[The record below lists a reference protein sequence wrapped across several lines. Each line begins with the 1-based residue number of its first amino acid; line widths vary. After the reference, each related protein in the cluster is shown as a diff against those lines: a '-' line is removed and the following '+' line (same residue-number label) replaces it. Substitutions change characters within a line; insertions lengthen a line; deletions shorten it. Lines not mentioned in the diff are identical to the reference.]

1 MFVFRR
7 AHFFAYWTGRRA
19 SGRADPIKLK
29 FMIHASISLKTHRIA
44 VVLPLVLLI
53 TIAGCQKSKPLSKRG
68 KIDPCSLITDQE
80 VGGIQGSP
88 VKETK
93 GSENADGSF
102 RIAQCFYTVDPFNRS
117 ISIAVTQ
124 ADPAS
129 AKPRDPRVFW
139 KETFARYEGKAEKEE
154 GDEKKKES
162 LREQEEEKTTP
173 PKKLDG
179 IGDAAYW
186 TANRMGGALYVL
198 KDDVFIRISVGGP
211 DSEDSKINRCKA
223 LAEKALSR
231 L

>member
-1 MFVFRR
+1 
-7 AHFFAYWTGRRA
+7 
-19 SGRADPIKLK
+19 
-29 FMIHASISLKTHRIA
+29 MIRVLIPLNTHRIA

-53 TIAGCQKSKPLSKRG
+53 AVTGCQKSKPLSKRG
-68 KIDPCSLITDQE
+68 KIDPCSLISDQE
-80 VGGIQGSP
+80 VASVQGSP
-88 VKETK
+88 VKDTK

-102 RIAQCFYTVDPFNRS
+102 RIAQCFYTAEPFNRS
-117 ISIAVTQ
+117 VSIAVTQ
-124 ADPAS
+124 ADPSA

-139 KETFARYEGKAEKEE
+139 KETFARYEGKTEEQKEE

-162 LREQEEEKTTP
+162 LREQDEEKSNP
-173 PKKLDG
+173 PKKLEG

>member
-1 MFVFRR
+1 
-7 AHFFAYWTGRRA
+7 
-19 SGRADPIKLK
+19 
-29 FMIHASISLKTHRIA
+29 MIHASMSLNIRRTA
-44 VVLPLVLLI
+44 VVMPIVLLI
-53 TIAGCQKSKPLSKRG
+53 AFAGCQKSRPLSKRG
-68 KIDPCSLITDQE
+68 KIDPCSLITNEE

-88 VKETK
+88 VKDTK

-117 ISIAVTQ
+117 VSIAVTQ

-129 AKPRDPRVFW
+129 AKPRDPAVFW
-139 KETFARYEGKAEKEE
+139 KDTFARYEGKGEAEEKEK
-154 GDEKKKES
+154 GDEEKKKS
-162 LREQEEEKTTP
+162 LREEDEEKSNP

-198 KDDVFIRISVGGP
+198 KNDVFIRVSVGGP
-211 DSEDSKINRCKA
+211 DSEESKINHCKA